1 LAQHGIVFANAA
13 GKDQH
18 IEASDAGTECPNSR
32 TTRCENSPV
41 ENSAASELRARKVRR
56 SVLSPD
62 TPDAP
67 DTPDTPRKP
76 RTAPL
81 LWA

>member
-1 LAQHGIVFANAA
+1 MLAQHGIVFANAA

-18 IEASDAGTECPNSR
+18 IEATDAGAECPNSR
-32 TTRCENSPV
+32 TTRCENSSAA
-41 ENSAASELRARKVRR
+41 NSAASELQARKVRR

-62 TPDAP
+62 TP